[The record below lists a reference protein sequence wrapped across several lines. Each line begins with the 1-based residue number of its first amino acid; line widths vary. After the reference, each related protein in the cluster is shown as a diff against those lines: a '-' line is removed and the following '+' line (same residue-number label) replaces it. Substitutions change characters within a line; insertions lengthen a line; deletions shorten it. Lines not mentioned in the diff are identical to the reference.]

1 MVYCME
7 KTAYNSSMR
16 VTRDNIRQELGQRIR
31 DLRKT
36 AGITQEELGEKA
48 ELSYKFIGEIE
59 RGQVNVSLDSIVR
72 IGDALGVKIGDLFS
86 KERIPIRKI
95 VIKEKS
101 PSVKY
106 SPQDLL
112 LIKKALRIL
121 SRAFS
126 KV

>member
-1 MVYCME
+1 ME

-16 VTRDNIRQELGQRIR
+16 GTTENIRQELGQCIR

-59 RGQVNVSLDSIVR
+59 RGQVNVSLDSIIR
-72 IGDALGVKIGDLFS
+72 IAEALGVKIGDLFS

-95 VIKEKS
+95 VVKEKS
-101 PSVKY
+101 PLAKY
-106 SPQDLL
+106 SPHDLL
-112 LIKKALRIL
+112 LIKKALRL
-121 SRAFS
+121 LNRTFS